1 MGSYWIWETARKQR
15 KVLWNKNRYSE
26 TSRTIWF
33 LREKLFRK
41 SFIPGDQLH
50 FLVSCIQYPLFTLF
64 PGNRK
69 LVKCVFNRL
78 HLPRLVSCTAI
89 FTYSLV
95 LFLLRNYKEKSFGS
109 RLSWDS
115 NLVLVLCHHQTCLH
129 LHSSCSFSLSR
140 YARHRS
146 REDLRGR
153 NDCLFP
159 AVNIKTS
166 CCSNRSLKRLSS
178 YVQLLLQIMNNN
190 KYFLIPKCDNYK
202 YGMRSDSF

>member
-1 MGSYWIWETARKQR
+1 MTNDALK
-15 KVLWNKNRYSE
+15 
-26 TSRTIWF
+26 TSIDDCIVKPR
-33 LREKLFRK
+33 
-41 SFIPGDQLH
+41 FIIRLTKWR
-50 FLVSCIQYPLFTLF
+50 LTNWRLTKRRSV
-64 PGNRK
+64 
-69 LVKCVFNRL
+69 L

-95 LFLLRNYKEKSFGS
+95 HFLLRNYKEKSFGS

-115 NLVLVLCHHQTCLH
+115 NLVLVLCHHRTSLH
-129 LHSSCSFSLSR
+129 LHSSNSFSLSR